1 MKMIQNS
8 IVNNNFPPGV
18 TKGFITLLHK
28 GGKKK
33 QLFNQRP
40 IAFVQCYI
48 QDFCECT
55 LDADA
60 TSANVSH

>member
-8 IVNNNFPPGV
+8 IVDNSFPLGV
-18 TKGFITLLHK
+18 TRGFITLLHK

-40 IAFVQCYI
+40 IALFNVTYKI
-48 QDFCECT
+48 F
-55 LDADA
+55 
-60 TSANVSH
+60 ANAL